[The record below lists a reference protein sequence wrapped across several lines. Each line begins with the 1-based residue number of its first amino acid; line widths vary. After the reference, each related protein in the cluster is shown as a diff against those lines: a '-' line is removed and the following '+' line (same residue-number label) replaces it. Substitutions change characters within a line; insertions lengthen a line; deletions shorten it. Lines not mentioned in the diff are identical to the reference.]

1 VTDSP
6 ASPRLAALQD
16 ALAAGDRAALE
27 RFWAEVDERG
37 TPLVDPAPGG
47 PDESDP
53 PEPLAVPG
61 AAPYGHV
68 LVTFLWRGGA
78 ATENVVVVGPFGH
91 REPADGRMARLPGT
105 DVWYRTYRLRAD
117 ARTVYRLAE
126 NDSLAPLP
134 AFGRDPQRF
143 RERTAGWRPDPRNRD
158 PFPAA
163 QPWASALVLPAAAP
177 QPWVAPR
184 PGVPPGTLEHAR
196 LASAILGNERDVTV
210 YTPPGYDPAGA
221 PYPLVILFDRGAYLA
236 EVPTPTILDNL
247 LAAARLPAP
256 VAVLVGNP
264 DQATRNRELP
274 CHAPFVR
281 FLTEELLPWVRGRY
295 RVTDDPA
302 RTVVGGSSFG
312 GLAVAF
318 AALERPDVFGNVLSQ
333 SGSYFWKP
341 EADAEWEWLP
351 RRYAE
356 RERLPVRFY
365 LDVGLLEDDY
375 AGPARPPGHPGQL
388 GANRHLRT
396 LLRAK
401 GYPVHYAEF
410 CGGHDYLCWRG
421 TLADGLLALL
431 GRPNGGAEA
440 AARTPD

>member
-1 VTDSP
+1 MTDTP
-6 ASPRLAALQD
+6 ASPRIVALRE

-37 TPLVDPAPGG
+37 TPLVDPAPGA
-47 PDESDP
+47 PDESAPPDP
-53 PEPLAVPG
+53 PAVPG
-61 AAPYGHV
+61 AAPAGHV

-91 REPADGRMARLPGT
+91 REPADGRMAHLPGT

-134 AFGRDPQRF
+134 VARDPQRF

-163 QPWASALVLPAAAP
+163 EPWASALDLPAAAP

-184 PGVPPGTLEHAR
+184 PGVPPGTLDHAR
-196 LASAILGNERDVTV
+196 LASAVLGNERDVTV
-210 YTPPGYDPAGA
+210 YTPPDYDPAGA
-221 PYPLVILFDRGAYLA
+221 PYPLVVLFDRGSYLE

-247 LAAARLPAP
+247 LAAGRVPPL
-256 VAVLVGNP
+256 VGVLVGNP
-264 DQATRNRELP
+264 DQATRDRELP
-274 CHAPFVR
+274 CHPPLVR

-302 RTVVGGSSFG
+302 RTVAGGSSYG
-312 GLAVAF
+312 GLAAAF
-318 AALERPDVFGNVLSQ
+318 AALERPDVFGAVLSQ
-333 SGSYFWKP
+333 SGSYWWRP
-341 EADAEWEWLP
+341 EDDPEYEWLT

-356 RERLPVRFY
+356 RGRLPVRFY
-365 LDVGLLEDDY
+365 LDVGLLED
-375 AGPARPPGHPGQL
+375 ASPRPVGPPGHPGQL
-388 GANRHLRT
+388 VANRHLRT
-396 LLRAK
+396 LLGSK
-401 GYPVHYAEF
+401 GYPVRYAEF
-410 CGGHDYLCWRG
+410 VGGHDYLCWRG

-431 GRPNGGAEA
+431 GDGAA
-440 AARTPD
+440 S